1 MLDYLGKMLKSMRSA
16 FSYETTFLWFVLVFV
31 GFMTRPD
38 SYGASSIVRA
48 LMLAPSCYPC
58 LIDFFHSSA
67 WTARGLLDQWWK
79 LVGKEKDAFMVE
91 ERIVLLGDHT
101 NIVKDGRKTPS
112 VSTLHQ
118 TSETGSKPSFFRG
131 YQWGCLGLLTR
142 RGPDRVLSTPLWA
155 EIHNDLTNGT
165 RATRI
170 VEVAIEAAR
179 SWDQPAYLV
188 LDAFFASGPVF
199 ETARREGGIVEI
211 LTRAKK
217 SYVGYL
223 KPEQPKKR
231 GRGRPRKY
239 GKSLKLIELF
249 DDWKERF
256 ETIEASVYGNTDTV
270 RYLATN
276 LLWKATK
283 GEVRFIH
290 IESSRGRIIL
300 MTLDFSMDP
309 LVAVDLYCRRVF
321 IETLFDTL
329 KNLQGAG
336 QYRFWSKHLRPA
348 SRRPVRKDKS
358 DAHSSRPKK
367 TDNTLAAIEK
377 FMVVHLLVVGALQ
390 LLANRFPAHIF
401 GQARC
406 WLRTSCGAVPS
417 EFVTRTALVHI
428 IQTNILSFGKDW
440 MTQLILKNHI
450 NPNNTGKNEK
460 AV

>member
-1 MLDYLGKMLKSMRSA
+1 
-16 FSYETTFLWFVLVFV
+16 
-31 GFMTRPD
+31 
-38 SYGASSIVRA
+38 
-48 LMLAPSCYPC
+48 
-58 LIDFFHSSA
+58 
-67 WTARGLLDQWWK
+67 
-79 LVGKEKDAFMVE
+79 
-91 ERIVLLGDHT
+91 
-101 NIVKDGRKTPS
+101 
-112 VSTLHQ
+112 
-118 TSETGSKPSFFRG
+118 
-131 YQWGCLGLLTR
+131 
-142 RGPDRVLSTPLWA
+142 
-155 EIHNDLTNGT
+155 
-165 RATRI
+165 
-170 VEVAIEAAR
+170 
-179 SWDQPAYLV
+179 
-188 LDAFFASGPVF
+188 
-199 ETARREGGIVEI
+199 
-211 LTRAKK
+211 
-217 SYVGYL
+217 
-223 KPEQPKKR
+223 
-231 GRGRPRKY
+231 
-239 GKSLKLIELF
+239 
-249 DDWKERF
+249 
-256 ETIEASVYGNTDTV
+256 
-270 RYLATN
+270 
-276 LLWKATK
+276 
-283 GEVRFIH
+283 
-290 IESSRGRIIL
+290 

-440 MTQLILKNHI
+440 MTKLILKNHI